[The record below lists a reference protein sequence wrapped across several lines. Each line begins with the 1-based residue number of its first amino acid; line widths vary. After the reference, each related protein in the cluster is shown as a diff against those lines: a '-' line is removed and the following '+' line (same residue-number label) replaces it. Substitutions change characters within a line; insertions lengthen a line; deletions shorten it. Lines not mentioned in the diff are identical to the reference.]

1 MNFMKPTILA
11 APLHRSAFQVRKPLL
26 ATRLVAAFMLFSI
39 ALVVASP
46 LLAIAQ
52 VSPTPMPGSPT
63 PTPAVL
69 GTLGPNGQ
77 PELQS
82 LVFAGNLA
90 DLRWP
95 NFPDYHGQAAA
106 FYGASGYALAWT
118 DAGHPT
124 PQAIAMIQV
133 FKNANLQGLNP
144 EDYDASRWDA
154 RVAKLAPATPNPAA
168 SDLVHF
174 DLAMTVCAMR
184 YLSDL
189 SIGRVN
195 PNHAKFGPEVAGKK
209 YDLADFL
216 RTQILPASDVNAAVA
231 QVEPHYAG
239 YERAEIALAAYEK
252 LAAQG
257 DGAPVPPVQKGIRP
271 GGDYP
276 GMPQL
281 VARLHLLGDL
291 PATTVIPADQT
302 AYNGDVVAA
311 VKHFQRRHG
320 LESDG
325 VLGKGTIVDLNV
337 PLSVRVQEL
346 QFALERYRWI
356 PPAFSQPP
364 IVVNLPQFILRT
376 MRRSGAPF
384 LTMPVVVGK
393 AYRKQTPVF
402 TGNMQYVIFRPY
414 WNVPPSIQQAELV
427 PKLRA
432 DRGYLASHGFE
443 VVDGEQ
449 VVTDG
454 TVSNEVFDEL
464 REGRLSIR
472 QKPGPKN
479 SLGLVKFI
487 FPNSYNVYLHSTP
500 APELFARAR
509 RDFSHGCIRVQ
520 NPLALAVWVLR
531 DDPNWNEAK
540 IAAAMNGDQTIQVN
554 LAKPIPV
561 LIVYTTAVVEP
572 DGEVR
577 FFDDIYH
584 YDTMLQQQL
593 AAGYPYPQSSV
604 PAAVNHDT
612 AENPY

>member
-1 MNFMKPTILA
+1 MKSMNSKTFA
-11 APLHRSAFQVRKPLL
+11 APLDRFRNQPSKSRQ
-26 ATRLVAAFMLFSI
+26 ATQIVAAIVLF
-39 ALVVASP
+39 
-46 LLAIAQ
+46 LLTLIVGQARSVNAQ
-52 VSPTPMPGSPT
+52 GSPT
-63 PTPAVL
+63 PTPGVL
-69 GTLGPNGQ
+69 GTLGPQGQ

-82 LVFAGNLA
+82 LVYKGTLD
-90 DLRWP
+90 DLHWP
-95 NFPDYHGQAAA
+95 NFSDYHAQAAT
-106 FYGASGYALAWT
+106 FYAASGYALAWT

-124 PQAIAMIQV
+124 PQALAMIQV
-133 FKNANLQGLNP
+133 FKNANLKGLTP
-144 EDYDASRWDA
+144 EDYDASRWDP
-154 RVAKLAPATPNPAA
+154 RVAKLAPGTPTPAA

-174 DLAMTVCAMR
+174 DLALTVCSMR

-195 PNHAKFGPEVAGKK
+195 PNHAKFGPEISGKK
-209 YDLADFL
+209 YDIADFL
-216 RTQILPASDVNAAVA
+216 RSQILPASDVNAVIAL
-231 QVEPHYAG
+231 VEPHYAG
-239 YERAEIALAAYEK
+239 YQRAEVALAAYEK
-252 LAAQG
+252 LATQG
-257 DGAPVPPVQKGIRP
+257 DGAPVPAVQKGIRP

-276 GMPQL
+276 GMQQL

-291 PATTVIPADQT
+291 PATTIIPADQT

-311 VKHFQRRHG
+311 VKQFQRRHG

-325 VLGKGTIVDLNV
+325 VLGKGTIVDLNI
-337 PLSVRVQEL
+337 PLGQRVEEL
-346 QFALERYRWI
+346 QSALERYRWI

-443 VVDGEQ
+443 VVDGDE

-454 TVSNEVFDEL
+454 TVSDEVFDEL

-531 DDPNWNEAK
+531 DDPNWNEEK

-554 LAKPIPV
+554 LSKPIPV
-561 LIVYTTAVVEP
+561 LIIYTTAVVEP

-584 YDTMLQQQL
+584 YDTTLQKQL
-593 AAGYPYPQSSV
+593 AGGYPYVQSSV
-604 PAAVNHDT
+604 AAAGNGNT